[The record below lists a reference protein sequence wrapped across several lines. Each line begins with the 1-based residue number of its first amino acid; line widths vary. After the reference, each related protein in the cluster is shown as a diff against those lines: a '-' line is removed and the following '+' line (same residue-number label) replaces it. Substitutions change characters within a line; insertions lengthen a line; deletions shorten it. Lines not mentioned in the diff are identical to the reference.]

1 MFLHGIGAQLQVM
14 MMMKKTKQNKK
25 MMMMFESHKEGEK
38 QDERPSKSGIFLS
51 CNLETEF
58 LRLDQALVAFCF
70 LKFWS
75 HCINTVMEKAV
86 FQWITDS
93 SHLEVQSGVV
103 LTFSPVSPCPPH
115 RRTSL
120 QTNK

>member
-1 MFLHGIGAQLQVM
+1 
-14 MMMKKTKQNKK
+14 
-25 MMMMFESHKEGEK
+25 
-38 QDERPSKSGIFLS
+38 
-51 CNLETEF
+51 
-58 LRLDQALVAFCF
+58 
-70 LKFWS
+70 
-75 HCINTVMEKAV
+75 MEKAV

-120 QTNK
+120 QTNKEPSLGPGAGAAVGALAVGTYSSYIFILYLSLFHGPP